1 MPRFGQ
7 PQPVSDKGL
16 LAFDPVTEADRR
28 AEQAM
33 RRVLAREV
41 PEHGIHGEEHGL
53 HLASAPYRW
62 VLDPIDGTRAYISGF
77 PTWVT
82 LIALLFE
89 GEPLLGLIDAPAVGV
104 TVLGLVCDAG
114 AHRAGAYR
122 IEGRG
127 IEGRA
132 FRPLATRPCPSLDR
146 ATLATTGPELLP
158 SPAILK
164 AWWRACARSRL
175 QRYGGDG
182 FAYALLA
189 RGLIDGVVE
198 AGLKPY
204 DLAAPLAVVRAAGGL
219 ATSFDG
225 GDPLQSGQVIA
236 AGDPRVHAALRLLF
250 ASAR

>member
-1 MPRFGQ
+1 
-7 PQPVSDKGL
+7 
-16 LAFDPVTEADRR
+16 
-28 AEQAM
+28 M
-33 RRVLAREV
+33 RQILARAV
-41 PEHGIHGEEHGL
+41 PDHGVHGEEHGL

-82 LIALLFE
+82 LIALLYQ
-89 GEPLLGLIDAPAVGV
+89 GEPLLGLIDAPAVNV

-114 AHRAGAYR
+114 VHRAGAYQLVGQAL
-122 IEGRG
+122 E
-127 IEGRA
+127 
-132 FRPLATRPCPSLDR
+132 PLAARPCSSLDR

-158 SPAILK
+158 SPAIRE
-164 AWWRACARSRL
+164 AWWRACEKSRL

-189 RGLIDGVVE
+189 RGLIDAVVE

-204 DLAAPLAVVRAAGGL
+204 DLAAPLAVVRAAGGI

-236 AGDPRVHAALRLLF
+236 AGDPRVHAALRLIF
-250 ASAR
+250 ASAG